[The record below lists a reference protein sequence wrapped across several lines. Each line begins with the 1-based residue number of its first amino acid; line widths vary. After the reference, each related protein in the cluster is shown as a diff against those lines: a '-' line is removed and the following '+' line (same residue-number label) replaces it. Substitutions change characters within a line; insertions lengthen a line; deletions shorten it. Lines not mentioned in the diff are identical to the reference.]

1 MERSGF
7 IAPNSTFTLTFQAD
21 QPATRLDTFLTASF
35 PGYSRSYFQ
44 KLIEQNVVS
53 VNDTHPKPSILLK
66 AGDVIVITFP
76 PEMTVTAR
84 DIATDHIGIEIVFEH
99 EQFVVINKPPYVVTH
114 PTTLTDNQPS
124 VVDWLI
130 KQYPSITNVGSS
142 ERPGIVHRL
151 DKDTS
156 GLMIIARTLYA
167 HAQFGTMFKD
177 RAMQKTYWA
186 IVQGHPP
193 ASGSIDFSIGRDPIT
208 RNKMAAFATGQSIPA
223 LTPKTTHAAG
233 AIRPALTNYKVLQY
247 FEDAALLEL
256 KPVTGRTH
264 QIRVH
269 CAALGYPLLGDEL
282 YGNSSKLIKR
292 HALHARTIAFEFD
305 GIPYSFTQE
314 LPDDMKKVIQLLRPI
329 S

>member
-7 IAPNSTFTLTFQAD
+7 IKPNSTFTLEFGVD
-21 QPATRLDTFLTASF
+21 QPTTRLDIFLTTSF
-35 PGYSRSYFQ
+35 PGYSRNYFQ

-66 AGDVIVITFP
+66 AGDIINITFP
-76 PEMTVTAR
+76 PEMTVSAR
-84 DIATDHIGIEIVFEH
+84 DVSTDHVGIEIVFEH
-99 EQFVVINKPPYVVTH
+99 EHFVIINKPPYVVTH
-114 PTTLTDNQPS
+114 PTTLTDTQPS

-130 KQYPSITNVGSS
+130 KKYPSITSIGDS

-167 HAQFGTMFKD
+167 HGQFGNLFKN
-177 RAMQKTYWA
+177 RSIKKTYIA
-186 IVQGHPP
+186 LVEGQPEQT
-193 ASGSIDFSIGRDPIT
+193 GSMDFSIGRDPIT
-208 RNKMAAFATGQSIPA
+208 RNKMTSFAMGESIPA
-223 LTPKTTHAAG
+223 TSQKTTHAAG

-247 FEDAALLEL
+247 FENAALLEL
-256 KPVTGRTH
+256 NPVTGRTH

-269 CAALGYPLLGDEL
+269 CTAMGHPLIGDEL
-282 YGNSSKLIKR
+282 YGKASKLIKR
-292 HALHARTIAFEFD
+292 QALHAHSIAFEFD

-314 LPDDMKKVIQLLRPI
+314 LPEDIKKVVQNLHPI

>member
-7 IAPNSTFTLTFQAD
+7 IPPNSTFTLEFQAD
-21 QPATRLDTFLTASF
+21 QPTTRLDTFLTSSF
-35 PGYSRSYFQ
+35 TGYSRTYFQ
-44 KLIEQNVVS
+44 KLIEQNLVD
-53 VNDTHPKPSILLK
+53 VNGIHCKPSILLK
-66 AGDVIVITFP
+66 ALDKVTVTFP

-84 DIATDHIGIEIVFEH
+84 DVSTDHVGIEIVFEH

-130 KQYPSITNVGSS
+130 KKYPSITTVGSS

-167 HAQFGTMFKD
+167 HAQFGTLFKD
-177 RAMQKTYWA
+177 RLIQKTYWA
-186 IVQGHPP
+186 LVHGHPP
-193 ASGSIDFSIGRDPIT
+193 AQGSIDFSIGRDPIT

-233 AIRPALTNYKVLQY
+233 AIRPALTNYNVLQY

-292 HALHARTIAFEFD
+292 HALHARSIGFEFD
-305 GIPYSFTQE
+305 GVPYSFTQE
-314 LPDDMKKVIQLLRPI
+314 LPDDMQKAIQSLRPL